1 MTPSD
6 KQDLWRRMKVPTAAV
21 AGLLVMLAANVALS
35 EFATFSGLWL
45 LQLAVAFAM
54 IVVVLLFSMEV
65 LHEPPLMRLFSV
77 LGFCWLAIL
86 FAMTLIDYLT
96 RTGP

>member
-1 MTPSD
+1 MTPA
-6 KQDLWRRMKVPTAAV
+6 QREDLWQRMRVPAFAATT
-21 AGLLVMLAANVALS
+21 LLVLLAVNVALGAFMPFPS
-35 EFATFSGLWL
+35 VWIVE
-45 LQLAVAFAM
+45 LAVAVGM

-77 LGFCWLAIL
+77 LGFCWVGIL

-96 RTGP
+96 R